1 MPELPNL
8 LRQRLATTQNGE
20 TQTHPDADTLTAYME
35 QSLPPAESKTVI
47 AHLAVCEP
55 CREVVVLSQ
64 AVMVQP
70 ATQTVLTPAPVA
82 RWRRLFTPVFGA
94 AAAVAA
100 MAVIAVMVLQLPQKN
115 PSQSSNR
122 AATSGA
128 TTNSPANVPASQPA
142 QETQQAKANF
152 GDQVAPVESKAAAP
166 APTQQADARLSSAEP
181 NLARSADL
189 ASAKD
194 TEARL
199 ENSGKARA
207 AKKLASGE
215 PTTVPSSPSAKA
227 PVLMAALPR
236 KDYVNT
242 NFFNSSSD
250 KVVPDGQGNNLP
262 AAPQPQLGANNSG
275 FSTANNK
282 ITMFADLPANAAD
295 KSNVRLLTP
304 PPPPEHLG
312 CAFCKF
318 VQSTAH
324 TLALHSPVRTPA
336 LRAGALGNSA
346 LGGPGMFSGAIE
358 KNQPAEISAAPARA
372 DADSFAAS
380 SSLSGNAMAPS
391 LHESAAP
398 AWKVVGGKLMKS
410 SGQSQWEDAYPVASS
425 TMEFSIVNARGND
438 VWAGGSGAS
447 LIHSRD
453 GGQTWETVK
462 LGDNATGTIVS
473 IIAGTM
479 SVQVKTSDNQTWASA
494 DGGKTW
500 TQN

>member
-8 LRQRLATTQNGE
+8 LRQRLAAIENGGA
-20 TQTHPDADTLTAYME
+20 QTHPDADILTAYME
-35 QSLPPAESKTVI
+35 RSLPPAESKTVV

-64 AVMVQP
+64 AVMAQP
-70 ATQTVLTPAPVA
+70 ELQTVLAPAPAA

-115 PSQSSNR
+115 PQQPSTG
-122 AATSGA
+122 ATSSSA
-128 TTNSPANVPASQPA
+128 TNPPTPSPA
-142 QETQQAKANF
+142 QETQQAKATPL
-152 GDQVAPVESKAAAP
+152 GDQIAPESKAAAP
-166 APTQQADARLSSAEP
+166 TQQGDAQVTSTRTDLS
-181 NLARSADL
+181 

-199 ENSGKARA
+199 EDSGRAKA
-207 AKKLASGE
+207 AKKLASVASMTAPE
-215 PTTVPSSPSAKA
+215 TQPAKA
-227 PVLMAALPR
+227 PVLTAALPK

-242 NFFNSSSD
+242 NFFNANAAD
-250 KVVPDGQGNNLP
+250 KIAVDSQGTNLP
-262 AAPQPQLGANNSG
+262 AAPQPQPGATNTAFN
-275 FSTANNK
+275 TANNK
-282 ITMFADLPANAAD
+282 ITIFADLPANPAG
-295 KSNVRLLTP
+295 KSNVRLMTP

-312 CAFCKF
+312 CTVCKL

-324 TLALHSPVRTPA
+324 TLGFHSPVRTPA
-336 LRAGALGNSA
+336 LRAGALSSSA

-372 DADSFAAS
+372 DTNTLAAS
-380 SSLSGNAMAPS
+380 SSLSAGAMAYRS
-391 LHESAAP
+391 SDSATP
-398 AWKVVGGKLMKS
+398 TWKVSGGKLMKS

-425 TMEFSIVNARGND
+425 TMEFSFVNARGND
-438 VWAGGSGAS
+438 VWAGGSNAS

-462 LGDNATGTIVS
+462 LGDNASGTIVS

-479 SVQVKTSDNQTWASA
+479 SVQVKTSDNQAWSSA

-500 TQN
+500 TLRGE

>member
-1 MPELPNL
+1 
-8 LRQRLATTQNGE
+8 
-20 TQTHPDADTLTAYME
+20 
-35 QSLPPAESKTVI
+35 
-47 AHLAVCEP
+47 
-55 CREVVVLSQ
+55 
-64 AVMVQP
+64 
-70 ATQTVLTPAPVA
+70 
-82 RWRRLFTPVFGA
+82 
-94 AAAVAA
+94 

-115 PSQSSNR
+115 PSQSSSR

-128 TTNSPANVPASQPA
+128 TTNSPANVPASQSA
-142 QETQQAKANF
+142 QETQQAKANV
-152 GDQVAPVESKAAAP
+152 GDQAAPVESKAAAS
-166 APTQQADARLSSAEP
+166 APTQQADARLSSAES

-199 ENSGKARA
+199 QNSSGARA
-207 AKKLASGE
+207 AKKAGAEISIASA
-215 PTTVPSSPSAKA
+215 PTALPAKA
-227 PVLMAALPR
+227 AAAFSKR
-236 KDYVNT
+236 DYVNT
-242 NFFNSSSD
+242 NFFDSSSSD
-250 KVVPDGQGNNLP
+250 KIAQDSQGNNLP
-262 AAPQPQLGANNSG
+262 AAPQPQLGAGNSG

-282 ITMFADLPANAAD
+282 ITMFADLPANAAG

-312 CAFCKF
+312 CSFCKI
-318 VQSTAH
+318 VTSTAH

-358 KNQPAEISAAPARA
+358 KNQPSEISAAPARA
-372 DADSFAAS
+372 DSDSFAAS
-380 SSLSGNAMAPS
+380 SSLSAGAMAPS
-391 LHESAAP
+391 LRKAESAAP
-398 AWKVVGGKLMKS
+398 TWKVAGGKLMKS

-479 SVQVKTSDNQTWASA
+479 SVQVKTSDNQTWASV

>member
-8 LRQRLATTQNGE
+8 LRQRLAATKNGE

-47 AHLAVCEP
+47 VHLSVCES
-55 CREVVVLSQ
+55 CREVVALSQ

-115 PSQSSNR
+115 PQPSSSR

-128 TTNSPANVPASQPA
+128 TTNNPNSQPA
-142 QETQQAKANF
+142 QETQQAKANL
-152 GDQVAPVESKAAAP
+152 GDQTAPPESKAAAP
-166 APTQQADARLSSAEP
+166 APTQPAEARLSSA
-181 NLARSADL
+181 RSDVAT
-189 ASAKD
+189 SAKD

-199 ENSGKARA
+199 ENSAGAGA
-207 AKKLASGE
+207 AKKPGVEVASAPAPLA
-215 PTTVPSSPSAKA
+215 AKA
-227 PVLMAALPR
+227 AFLPR

-242 NFFNSSSD
+242 DFFNSSSD
-250 KVVPDGQGNNLP
+250 KISQDSQGNNLP
-262 AAPQPQLGANNSG
+262 AAPQPQLGAANSG

-282 ITMFADLPANAAD
+282 ITIFADLPANAAGN
-295 KSNVRLLTP
+295 SNVRLMTP
-304 PPPPEHLG
+304 APPPEHLG
-312 CAFCKF
+312 CTICKIK
-318 VQSTAH
+318 QTAAH
-324 TLALHSPVRTPA
+324 TLGFHSPLRVPA
-336 LRAGALGNSA
+336 LRAGALSSSA

-358 KNQPAEISAAPARA
+358 KNEPSEISAAPAKA
-372 DADSFAAS
+372 DSDSFAAS
-380 SSLSGNAMAPS
+380 SSLSPSAMAPT
-391 LHESAAP
+391 LRRTESAAP
-398 AWKVVGGKLMKS
+398 TWKVAGGKLMKS
-410 SGQSQWEDAYPVASS
+410 SGQSQWENAYPVASS

-479 SVQVKTSDNQTWASA
+479 SVQIKTSDNQTWASA

-500 TQN
+500 TQD

>member
-8 LRQRLATTQNGE
+8 LRQRLAATKNGE

-35 QSLPPAESKTVI
+35 QLLPPAESKTVV

-55 CREVVVLSQ
+55 CREVVALSQ
-64 AVMVQP
+64 ALMAQP
-70 ATQTVLTPAPVA
+70 ATQTVLAPAPVA

-115 PSQSSNR
+115 PQPSSSR

-128 TTNSPANVPASQPA
+128 ATNNPNSQPG
-142 QETQQAKANF
+142 QETQQAKANL
-152 GDQVAPVESKAAAP
+152 GDQAAPVESKAAAP
-166 APTQQADARLSSAEP
+166 APTQQAEARLSSAP
-181 NLARSADL
+181 SNLPT
-189 ASAKD
+189 SAKD

-199 ENSGKARA
+199 ENSAAAGA
-207 AKKLASGE
+207 AKKPAAEAASASAPLA
-215 PTTVPSSPSAKA
+215 AKA
-227 PVLMAALPR
+227 AFLPR

-250 KVVPDGQGNNLP
+250 KIAQDSQGNNLP
-262 AAPQPQLGANNSG
+262 AAPQPQLGAANA

-282 ITMFADLPANAAD
+282 ITIFADLPANAAGN
-295 KSNVRLLTP
+295 SNVRLMTP
-304 PPPPEHLG
+304 APPPERLG
-312 CAFCKF
+312 CTICKIK
-318 VQSTAH
+318 QTAAH
-324 TLALHSPVRTPA
+324 TLGFHSPVRIPA
-336 LRAGALGNSA
+336 LRAGNVTNSA
-346 LGGPGMFSGAIE
+346 LGGSGMFTGAIE
-358 KNQPAEISAAPARA
+358 KNQPAEISAAPAKA
-372 DADSFAAS
+372 DSDSFAAS
-380 SSLSGNAMAPS
+380 SSLSPSAMAPT
-391 LHESAAP
+391 LRRAESAGLT
-398 AWKVVGGKLMKS
+398 WKVAGGKLMKS

-425 TMEFSIVNARGND
+425 TMEFSIVNAHGND

-462 LGDNATGTIVS
+462 LGDDASGTIVS

-500 TQN
+500 TQD

>member
-1 MPELPNL
+1 
-8 LRQRLATTQNGE
+8 
-20 TQTHPDADTLTAYME
+20 ME
-35 QSLPPAESKTVI
+35 QSLPPAESKTVV

-55 CREVVVLSQ
+55 CREVVTLSQ

-70 ATQTVLTPAPVA
+70 AIQTVLAPAPVA

-115 PSQSSNR
+115 SPQSS
-122 AATSGA
+122 TSA
-128 TTNSPANVPASQPA
+128 TTNNATNHPANIPASQPA
-142 QETQQAKANF
+142 QETQQAKANV
-152 GDQVAPVESKAAAP
+152 GDQAAPVESKAAAS
-166 APTQQADARLSSAEP
+166 APTQQADARLSSARS
-181 NLARSADL
+181 NLAASADL

-194 TEARL
+194 KEARL
-199 ENSGKARA
+199 ENSAGARA
-207 AKKLASGE
+207 AKKPGVEISMAS
-215 PTTVPSSPSAKA
+215 A
-227 PVLMAALPR
+227 PAALPTKTSALSR

-242 NFFNSSSD
+242 NFFDSSSSD
-250 KVVPDGQGNNLP
+250 RVALDSQGNNLP
-262 AAPQPQLGANNSG
+262 AAPQPQLGATNSG
-275 FSTANNK
+275 FSPANNK
-282 ITMFADLPANAAD
+282 ITMFADLPANAAG
-295 KSNVRLLTP
+295 KSNVRLMTP

-312 CAFCKF
+312 CTICKF
-318 VQSTAH
+318 AQSTAH
-324 TLALHSPVRTPA
+324 TLGLHSPVKAPA
-336 LRAGALGNSA
+336 LRAGALSSSA

-358 KNQPAEISAAPARA
+358 KNEPAEISAAPARA
-372 DADSFAAS
+372 DSDSFAAS
-380 SSLSGNAMAPS
+380 SSLSPSAMAPT
-391 LHESAAP
+391 LRRAESAAP
-398 AWKVVGGKLMKS
+398 TWKVAGGKLMKS
-410 SGQSQWEDAYPVASS
+410 SGQSQWEDAYPIASS
-425 TMEFSIVNARGND
+425 AMEFSFVSARGND
-438 VWAGGSGAS
+438 IWAGGSRAL

>member
-8 LRQRLATTQNGE
+8 LRQRLAATKNGE

-35 QSLPPAESKTVI
+35 QSLSPAESKTVV
-47 AHLAVCEP
+47 AHLAMCEP
-55 CREVVVLSQ
+55 CREVVALSQ

-70 ATQTVLTPAPVA
+70 ATQTVLTPAPIA

-115 PSQSSNR
+115 PSQSSN
-122 AATSGA
+122 SP
-128 TTNSPANVPASQPA
+128 TNPPAPPPASQPV
-142 QETQQAKANF
+142 QEQAKANV
-152 GDQVAPVESKAAAP
+152 GDQVAPVESKTAAP
-166 APTQQADARLSSAEP
+166 APKEEADARLSSAESK
-181 NLARSADL
+181 LARSADL

-194 TEARL
+194 TETRL
-199 ENSGKARA
+199 ENSGGTRA
-207 AKKLASGE
+207 AKKAGAEISIASAA
-215 PTTVPSSPSAKA
+215 PPAK
-227 PVLMAALPR
+227 VAALPK

-242 NFFNSSSD
+242 NFFDSSSSD
-250 KVVPDGQGNNLP
+250 RVALEGQSNNLP
-262 AAPQPQLGANNSG
+262 AAPQPQLGAANSG

-282 ITMFADLPANAAD
+282 ITMFADLPANAAG

-304 PPPPEHLG
+304 PPQPEHLG

-324 TLALHSPVRTPA
+324 TLALHSPVKTPA

-358 KNQPAEISAAPARA
+358 KNQPAEISAAPTRA
-372 DADSFAAS
+372 DSDSFAAS
-380 SSLSGNAMAPS
+380 SSLSASAMAPS
-391 LHESAAP
+391 LRKAESAAP
-398 AWKVVGGKLMKS
+398 TWKVAGGKLMKS

-453 GGQTWETVK
+453 GGQSWETVK

-473 IIAGTM
+473 ILAGTM

>member
-8 LRQRLATTQNGE
+8 LRQRLAATKNGE

-35 QSLPPAESKTVI
+35 QLLPPAESKTVV
-47 AHLAVCEP
+47 AHLSACES
-55 CREVVVLSQ
+55 CREVVALSQ
-64 AVMVQP
+64 AVMTEP

-115 PSQSSNR
+115 PAQPSNSS
-122 AATSGA
+122 S
-128 TTNSPANVPASQPA
+128 TNSAANQPANPPASQPA
-142 QETQQAKANF
+142 QETQQAKANL
-152 GDQVAPVESKAAAP
+152 GDQSAPMESKAAAP
-166 APTQQADARLSSAEP
+166 APAQQAEARLSAAPS
-181 NLARSADL
+181 NLAKSADL
-189 ASAKD
+189 SKAKD

-199 ENSGKARA
+199 ENSAGARA
-207 AKKLASGE
+207 AKKPGNEAASAPAPLA
-215 PTTVPSSPSAKA
+215 AKA
-227 PVLMAALPR
+227 AFLPR

-250 KVVPDGQGNNLP
+250 KIAQDSQGNNLP
-262 AAPQPQLGANNSG
+262 AAPQPQLGAANA

-282 ITMFADLPANAAD
+282 ITIFADLPANAAGN
-295 KSNVRLLTP
+295 SNVRLLTP

-312 CAFCKF
+312 CTICKIK
-318 VQSTAH
+318 QTAAH
-324 TLALHSPVRTPA
+324 TLGFHSPVRVPA
-336 LRAGALGNSA
+336 LRSGALGSSA

-358 KNQPAEISAAPARA
+358 KNEPAEISAAPAKA

-380 SSLSGNAMAPS
+380 SSLSPSAMAPS
-391 LHESAAP
+391 LRRAESAAP
-398 AWKVVGGKLMKS
+398 TWKVAGGKLMKS

-425 TMEFSIVNARGND
+425 AMEFSFVSAHGND
-438 VWAGGSGAS
+438 VWAGGSRAS

-462 LGDNATGTIVS
+462 LGDDASGTIVS
-473 IIAGTM
+473 IIAGTV

-500 TQN
+500 TQD